1 MKGKMLL
8 GIIGIASIMFV
19 SSIGMTYAAF
29 IASDSEINEFIDGN
43 VELDIKENFQG
54 TSSWDGLE
62 KTKEVK
68 ILNKSNV
75 PALIRVAIIPRWVTN
90 QGSLWP
96 EDTNYA
102 KINFSDNVVVAANN
116 GSDEKWIK
124 DNNEDSKVKYYYYN
138 TILQPNVET
147 KEIINSVTVNI
158 PDEIEKRFRGKK
170 LVIDVKAETVLA
182 TEEAY
187 KAAWSDID
195 NPDISAMLDNLCRN

>member
-1 MKGKMLL
+1 MYKR
-8 GIIGIASIMFV
+8 
-19 SSIGMTYAAF
+19 
-29 IASDSEINEFIDGN
+29 
-43 VELDIKENFQG
+43 QG
-54 TSSWDGLE
+54 VW
-62 KTKEVK
+62 
-68 ILNKSNV
+68 INKSNLPV
-75 PALIRVAIIPRWVTN
+75 LQKAVTIGKDLVGRDLTKKEIIELYNKVLNNPDSKYICLLYT
-90 QGSLWP
+90 SP